1 MRRLFKVLIS
11 TILVMNMV
19 VMTAMAA
26 PYNPDKVTSV
36 NIESEL
42 LAPQIRSSRVT
53 ELPKPRGVFFSAA
66 DLIISDEGNGDV
78 GVFAKAYM
86 EVPVDEAYITVY
98 LDQWDED
105 AERWR
110 QVTFYDAEFYLK
122 DYPNGI
128 TEPEVN
134 MIFKNQPKG
143 YYYRLRG
150 VFGAV
155 LDGRFEGFSPTTAG
169 ILVK

>member
-26 PYNPDKVTSV
+26 PYNPDKFTSV

-78 GVFAKAYM
+78 GVLQKHIWRFRLMKLILQ
-86 EVPVDEAYITVY
+86 YI
-98 LDQWDED
+98 WISGMKM
-105 AERWR
+105 R
-110 QVTFYDAEFYLK
+110 K
-122 DYPNGI
+122 D
-128 TEPEVN
+128 
-134 MIFKNQPKG
+134 
-143 YYYRLRG
+143 G
-150 VFGAV
+150 V
-155 LDGRFEGFSPTTAG
+155 
-169 ILVK
+169 K

>member
-26 PYNPDKVTSV
+26 PYNPDKFTSV

-86 EVPVDEAYITVY
+86 EVPVDEAYFI
-98 LDQWDED
+98 
-105 AERWR
+105 
-110 QVTFYDAEFYLK
+110 
-122 DYPNGI
+122 
-128 TEPEVN
+128 
-134 MIFKNQPKG
+134 
-143 YYYRLRG
+143 
-150 VFGAV
+150 
-155 LDGRFEGFSPTTAG
+155 
-169 ILVK
+169 

>member
-1 MRRLFKVLIS
+1 MLEFC
-11 TILVMNMV
+11 
-19 VMTAMAA
+19 
-26 PYNPDKVTSV
+26 
-36 NIESEL
+36 
-42 LAPQIRSSRVT
+42 
-53 ELPKPRGVFFSAA
+53 
-66 DLIISDEGNGDV
+66 
-78 GVFAKAYM
+78 KAYM